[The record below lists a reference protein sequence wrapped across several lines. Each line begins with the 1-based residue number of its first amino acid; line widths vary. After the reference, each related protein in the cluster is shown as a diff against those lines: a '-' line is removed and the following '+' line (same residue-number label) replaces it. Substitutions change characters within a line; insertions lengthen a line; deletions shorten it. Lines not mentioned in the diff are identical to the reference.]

1 MLRNIWVWVGIPLI
15 MIGIAAAIVIYSVNN
30 PTDSIVARMLT
41 YERVFRVIREHM
53 GLLLVSMTGAT
64 IVGVAGGIMLS
75 RPSLYRIG
83 RVMETIV
90 NIGQTVPSLAV
101 LALFYTILG
110 LGFRVA
116 VFALFLYSILPIL
129 RNTFA
134 GIDGVEHNIIEAAR
148 GMGMHPLRILTRIE
162 LPIAFPIIVAGL
174 RTAIVINVGAATLA
188 TFIGGGGLGDLIVT
202 GLSVHRDMIIING
215 AVIAAVTAILLDYL
229 IGKVEERVV
238 RWA

>member
-1 MLRNIWVWVGIPLI
+1 MAREIWKWLGIPLI
-15 MIGIAAAIVIYSVNN
+15 MIAIAAVIVIYSVNN

-53 GLLLVSMTGAT
+53 GLLLVSMTGAI

-83 RVMETIV
+83 RVMETFV

-110 LGFRVA
+110 LGFNVA

-148 GMGMHPLRILTRIE
+148 GMGMRPLRILTKIE
-162 LPIAFPIIVAGL
+162 LPIAFPIIVAGI

-202 GLSVHRDMIIING
+202 GLSVHRDMIIVNG

>member
-1 MLRNIWVWVGIPLI
+1 MAREIWKWLGIPLI

-30 PTDSIVARMLT
+30 PADSIVERMLT
-41 YERVFRVIREHM
+41 YDRVFRVIREHM

-64 IVGVAGGIMLS
+64 IVGVGGGIMLS

-83 RVMETIV
+83 RVMETVV

-110 LGFRVA
+110 LGFNVA

-148 GMGMHPLRILTRIE
+148 GMGMRPLRILTKIE

-202 GLSVHRDMIIING
+202 GLSVHRDMIIFNG

>member
-1 MLRNIWVWVGIPLI
+1 MLQNLWKWLIIPLI
-15 MIGIAAAIVIYSVNN
+15 MLGIGAAVVIYTVNN

-53 GLLLVSMTGAT
+53 ALLLVSMIGAT
-64 IVGVAGGIMLS
+64 IVGVLGGIMLS
-75 RPSLYRIG
+75 RPKLYYIG
-83 RVMETIV
+83 RVAENIV

-101 LALFYTILG
+101 LALFYTVLG

-116 VFALFLYSILPIL
+116 VFALFIYSILPIL

-134 GIDGVEHNIIEAAR
+134 GIDGVERSIVEAAR
-148 GMGMHPLRILTRIE
+148 GMGMNPFRVLTKIE
-162 LPIAFPIIVAGL
+162 LPIAFPIIVAGI

-202 GLSVHRDMIIING
+202 GLSVHRDMIIFTG
-215 AVIAAVTAILLDYL
+215 AVIAAITAIFLDYM

-238 RWA
+238 RWT

>member
-1 MLRNIWVWVGIPLI
+1 MAKTLWKWIGIPFI
-15 MIGIAAAIVIYSVNN
+15 MIAIAAVVVIYSVNN
-30 PTDSIVARMLT
+30 PPDSIVERMLT

-53 GLLLVSMTGAT
+53 GLLIVSMTGAT
-64 IVGVAGGIMLS
+64 IVGVGGGIMLS
-75 RPSLYRIG
+75 RPSLYQIG
-83 RVMETIV
+83 RVMETAV

-110 LGFRVA
+110 LGFNVA
-116 VFALFLYSILPIL
+116 VFALFLYSILPVL

-134 GIDGVEHNIIEAAR
+134 GIDGVEYSIIEAAR
-148 GMGMHPLRILTRIE
+148 GMGMRPLRILTRIE

-202 GLSVHRDMIIING
+202 GLSVNRDLIILNG
-215 AVIAAVTAILLDYL
+215 AVIAAVTAIILDYL
-229 IGKVEERVV
+229 IGKIEEKIV